1 MRIFEFIIN
10 PLDMEMGM
18 KAISLVD
25 KPAIESEYI
34 AFNKELKRQM
44 YFKVDDK
51 KYIVG
56 GLALIPDKL
65 IFRVDEATGEEYL
78 GYFSAGTIEEIMSK
92 FMNESI
98 NGTTHDVNFQHNSED
113 KAQAHLVE
121 SFILRTEDMV
131 KAVQAMGIEE
141 AVLGSWYVAYKFDS
155 VEAYDKAIEGGFT
168 GYSVEV
174 ILQREL
180 KLNKNNNNNNEKI
193 MTKVKSFIDK
203 FKSILTEFE
212 DGEVQLEDGKIADSD
227 IMLRWGEVSQPVLKV
242 AIAEDGSET
251 TEVMPEGEYVLE
263 SGDVL
268 VVDAMGNLM
277 ELKPVAE
284 APAPIPEVDME
295 VVPEVEVPLEE
306 TPEVEVPLAV
316 DEDGNPI
323 PEVPEADM
331 PADVGAKTLG
341 EIVDVGTD
349 GEYSITVVVA
359 GGVITEATV
368 EAMQNLIAKADFEAK
383 VTEIETLNAEIVT
396 LKAEL
401 EKPVAR
407 PLFTEFTTLVD
418 KNVTAEDKK
427 KLNNLEYQLKKLGIN
442 KENK

>member
-10 PLDMEMGM
+10 PEDNEMGM

-34 AFNKELKRQM
+34 AFKKDDKRQV
-44 YFKVDDK
+44 YFAVDEK

-65 IFRVDEATGEEYL
+65 IFRVDEFTEEEYL
-78 GYFSAGTIEEIMSK
+78 GYFSAETIEMIMSK
-92 FMNESI
+92 FMNESTQ
-98 NGTTHDVNFQHNSED
+98 GTTHDVNFQHNSED

-121 SFILRTEDMV
+121 SFILRTEEMV
-131 KAVQAMGIEE
+131 NAVKAMGIEE
-141 AVLGSWYVAYKFDS
+141 AVLGAWYVAYKFDNQ
-155 VEAYDKAIEGGFT
+155 EAYNKAIEGGFT

-180 KLNKNNNNNNEKI
+180 KLNKNNNNNNDKF

-203 FKSILTEFE
+203 FKSILSEFE
-212 DGEVQLEDGKIADSD
+212 DGEIKLEDGMIADTD
-227 IMLRWGEVSQPVLKV
+227 IMLRWGDVGQPVLKV

-295 VVPEVEVPLEE
+295 TEVPEVELEVE

-323 PEVPEADM
+323 PETPEVEM
-331 PADVGAKTLG
+331 PADVSAKTLG
-341 EIVDVGTD
+341 EIVDVSTD

-368 EAMQNLIAKADFEAK
+368 EAMQNLIAKADFDAK
-383 VTEIETLNAEIVT
+383 VTEVETLSAEIVT

-407 PLFTEFTTLVD
+407 PLFTEFTTITD
-418 KNVTAEDKK
+418 KNVTADDKK
-427 KLNNLEYQLKKLGIN
+427 KLNNLDYQLKKLGLA